1 MPQFEFDGQLIE
13 TKPGKTIIEAAYD
26 NGLAVPHFCWHP
38 DLPVAGNCRMCLVQ
52 VGMPARDRDGNYEYD
67 ENGNKKINFIPKMQI
82 ACASPVQDGMV
93 VKSISDEAIESQEAV
108 MEFLLIN
115 HPLDCPICDEAGEC
129 KLQEYSFKHSKGQS
143 RFEEVKNHKPKR
155 QVWGPNVVFDAERCI
170 SCSRCIRFAKE
181 VAKQDVLTFVQ
192 RGDHVTIEL
201 FDGTTF
207 DSPYSMNV
215 IDICPVGALTSPDFR
230 FEARVWELSSNE
242 SISHFDGT
250 GTNINLGVRN
260 NEILRI
266 TPRNNMYV
274 NKYWLRDD
282 ARLSYDFVNKN
293 RVTKPL
299 INIDGIYED
308 VEWDEAIKFAANK
321 LDNFKGD
328 QIVFVASS
336 RATNED
342 NYLFNKFANEVSKS
356 SNVIYFSHLDE
367 SRKDDLL
374 GVSDLTPNT
383 KGVEELGINKNSN
396 IKAEELA
403 TKLRNGEI
411 RAMYVM
417 EEDFEDYPE
426 ILDQLSNLSFLAV
439 HSYNSNKRI
448 NSLADI
454 ILPASTF
461 AEIEGTYTNLNG
473 RVQHFTP
480 ALVTK
485 ENFRYMGMKM
495 SRLDKFGAD
504 NDRWTNHE
512 IRDSKQSWKIIQN
525 IAKELGKDWNYTKS
539 SQIFDEIVENYTNFN
554 DMDYNKLD
562 EYQGLVLG
570 KGNNPDPKLVN
581 YISHY
586 LKPQQT
592 QKVVKY
598 KG

>member
-52 VGMPARDRDGNYEYD
+52 VGMPVRDRDGNYEYD

-250 GTNINLGVRN
+250 GTNIYLGVRN

-282 ARLSYDFVNKN
+282 ARLSYDFVNRN

-383 KGVEELGINKNSN
+383 KGVEELGISKNSN

-439 HSYNSNKRI
+439 HSYNSNKKI

>member
-52 VGMPARDRDGNYEYD
+52 VGMPVRDRDGNYEYD

-383 KGVEELGINKNSN
+383 KGVEELGISKNSN

>member
-52 VGMPARDRDGNYEYD
+52 VGMPVRDRDGNYEYD

>member
-38 DLPVAGNCRMCLVQ
+38 DLSVSGNCRMCLVQ
-52 VGMPARDRDGNYEYD
+52 VGMPAKDREGNFELD
-67 ENGNKKINFIPKMQI
+67 ENGNKKINFIPKLQI

-93 VKSISDEAIESQEAV
+93 VKSISDEAVEAQEAV

-129 KLQEYSFKHSKGQS
+129 KLQEYSFKHSTGQS
-143 RFEEVKNHKPKR
+143 RFDEEKNHKRKR

-170 SCSRCIRFAKE
+170 SCSRCIRFGQE
-181 VAKQDVLTFVQ
+181 VAKQDVLTFIQ
-192 RGDHVTIEL
+192 RNDHVTIAL
-201 FDGTTF
+201 FDGTIF

-215 IDICPVGALTSPDFR
+215 IDICPVGALTSADFR

-242 SISHFDGT
+242 SITNFDGS
-250 GTNINLGVRN
+250 GTNIYLGVRN
-260 NEILRI
+260 NEIMRI
-266 TPRNNMYV
+266 TPRNNMHV
-274 NKYWLRDD
+274 NTYWVRDD
-282 ARLSYDFVNKN
+282 VRLGYDFVNKN

-299 INIDGIYED
+299 INKDGILEE
-308 VEWDEAIKFAANK
+308 VEWEEAIKFAASK
-321 LDNFKGD
+321 LDNFKGE

-336 RATNED
+336 KATNED
-342 NYLFNKFANEVSKS
+342 NYLFNKFASEISNT
-356 SNVIYFSHLDE
+356 SNVLYFSHTDE
-367 SRKDDLL
+367 SRIDDLL
-374 GVSDLTPNT
+374 GVSDMTPNT
-383 KGVEELGINKNSN
+383 KGVEELGIGKDSK
-396 IKAEELA
+396 IKANELA
-403 TKLRNGEI
+403 AKLKNGEI

-426 ILDQLSNLSFLAV
+426 ILEQLGNLSFLAV
-439 HSYNSNKRI
+439 HSYNTNKII
-448 NSLADI
+448 NSLADVV
-454 ILPASTF
+454 LPASTF
-461 AEIEGTYTNLNG
+461 AEIEGTYTNLKG
-473 RVQHFTP
+473 RVQHFGP

-485 ENFRYMGMKM
+485 ENYRFMGMKM

-512 IRDSKQSWKIIQN
+512 IRDTKQSWRILQN
-525 IAKELGKDWNYTKS
+525 IARELGRDWKYTKS
-539 SQIFDEIVENYTNFN
+539 SQIFDEIAENHTNFN

-570 KGNNPDPKLVN
+570 KGNHPDPKEVN